1 MGLRVI
7 MYFGPWKAK
16 AKDFGYNMWIV
27 FFKKKTLDMIT
38 AKKMSKKYLRSYL
51 KFGTKLMH
59 ILALILLLKFL
70 NLDNLI

>member
-1 MGLRVI
+1 MS
-7 MYFGPWKAK
+7 FGPWKAK

-27 FFKKKTLDMIT
+27 FFFKKKFRYDHC
-38 AKKMSKKYLRSYL
+38 KKMSKTYLRSYL